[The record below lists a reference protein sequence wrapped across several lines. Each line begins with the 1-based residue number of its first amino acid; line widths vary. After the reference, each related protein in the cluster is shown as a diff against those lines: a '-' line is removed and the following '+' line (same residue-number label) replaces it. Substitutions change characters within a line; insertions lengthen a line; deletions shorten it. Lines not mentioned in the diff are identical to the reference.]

1 LVNIQNRT
9 KEFKIAYLKI
19 IHVCFHRV
27 NQRKPAVDAQHVCI
41 AYSCTV
47 ADALCNEVPRT
58 EHGLWLSSAVC
69 RLLTAL

>member
-1 LVNIQNRT
+1 
-9 KEFKIAYLKI
+9 
-19 IHVCFHRV
+19 V